1 MRRLRDLPIGQKLVA
16 VGILASALALAVSS
30 VIFLT
35 STLVSLRRGVVMQM
49 RVQSS
54 MIGDNVAGALAFL
67 DPETASEVLSALH
80 ATDEID
86 YACLYGGSGELFAS
100 YFNGPGTCPAAAPP
114 DQETV
119 GDRQILISQ
128 GIVYKGRRQGTLL
141 LSGNFGQVQA
151 RLANQGV
158 AAITAIILGVIAAVV
173 LSTRIQRVIARPI
186 RDLAATA
193 AAISRGGDYSLRAT
207 KHGNDEIGQL
217 VSTFNTMVAEVER
230 REEQLRGAN
239 RVKDEFLAALSH
251 ELRTPLNA
259 VLGWIQVLRTTP
271 PDPAVTVRAY
281 ESIERNARAQV
292 TLIEDLLDISRIITG
307 KLHFKTETVELGP
320 IVEAALEVV
329 RPAAA
334 AKGITIERH
343 LDAAPVTVTGDPH
356 RLQQIAWN
364 LLSNAVKFTP
374 RGGRVVVTLRGEID
388 QIVLEVS
395 DNGIGIPP
403 EFLPHVFDRFRQADG
418 SLSRRHGGLG
428 LGLAIAHELTE
439 LHGGQIRAE
448 SEGEGRGATFVVALP
463 RRAPASEPSAVDAP
477 AVAMRLDSLRV
488 LVVDDDDEARTLA
501 ATVVTSMGGAVES
514 LATAEEALTRLGQVK
529 FDVLLCDLAMPG
541 TDGFELIRRL
551 RQIEQHTSRPT
562 PAVAVSAHVG
572 QGAEARA
579 KAAGFQAFVAKPYDL
594 ETLVAAIATATAP

>member
-1 MRRLRDLPIGQKLVA
+1 MRRLRDLPIGKKLVA
-16 VGILASALALAVSS
+16 VGIMASTLALAVSS
-30 VIFLT
+30 LIFLT
-35 STLVSLRRGVVMQM
+35 STLVSLRLGVVVQM
-49 RVQSS
+49 RVQSA
-54 MIGDNVAGALAFL
+54 MIGNNVAGALAFL
-67 DPETASEVLSALH
+67 DHDSAAEVLSALD

-86 YACLYGGSGELFAS
+86 FACVYDGAGELFAS
-100 YFNGPGTCPAAAPP
+100 YFNTPGVCPTTALP

-119 GDRQILISQ
+119 GDRQIVISRP
-128 GIVYKGRRQGTLL
+128 IAYKSRRQGTLL

-158 AAITAIILGVIAAVV
+158 AAVTAILLGVIAAVV

-186 RDLAATA
+186 RELAATA

-207 KHGNDEIGQL
+207 KHGDDEVGQL
-217 VSTFNTMVAEVER
+217 VSTFNTMLAEVER

-334 AKGITIERH
+334 AKDITIERH
-343 LDAAPVTVTGDPH
+343 LDSAPLTVTGDPH

-364 LLSNAVKFTP
+364 LLSNAVKFTA
-374 RGGRVVVTLRGEID
+374 RGGRVIVSLRGEID

-439 LHGGQIRAE
+439 LHGGQIRAS
-448 SEGEGRGATFVVALP
+448 SEGEGRGATFTVALP
-463 RRAPASEPSAVDAP
+463 RRAPLSETAAVDAP
-477 AVAMRLDSLRV
+477 AVAPRLDSLRV
-488 LVVDDDDEARTLA
+488 LVVDDDDEARALA
-501 ATVVTSMGGAVES
+501 ATVVGSMGGDVES
-514 LATAEEALTRLGQVK
+514 VATAEEALSRLGQAD

-541 TDGFELIRRL
+541 TDGFELMRRL
-551 RQIEQHTSRPT
+551 RQIERRTFRYT

-579 KAAGFQAFVAKPYDL
+579 KAAGFQAFVSKPYDL
-594 ETLVAAIATATAP
+594 ETLVAAIATATGS